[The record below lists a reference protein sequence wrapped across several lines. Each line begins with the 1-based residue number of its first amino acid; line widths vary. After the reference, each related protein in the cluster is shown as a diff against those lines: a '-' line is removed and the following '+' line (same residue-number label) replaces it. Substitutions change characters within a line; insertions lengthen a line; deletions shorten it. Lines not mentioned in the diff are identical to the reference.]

1 MSFLEQSQRVLEE
14 VYRTFGI
21 DATYTSASQ
30 TQTIT
35 LIQEKN
41 YVVESGE
48 MLVYKVRTSELA
60 SVSLGDTIEIEGKT
74 REIINFDQSEDGLE
88 LYIGV
93 AR

>member
-1 MSFLEQSQRVLEE
+1 MLEE

-30 TQTIT
+30 TQIIR

-41 YVVESGE
+41 YVVEGGE

-60 SVSLGDTIEIEGKT
+60 SISLGDTIEIDGKT
-74 REIINFDQSEDGLE
+74 REIINFDKSEDELE
-88 LYIGV
+88 IYIGV